1 MNKQNVVETASVIK
15 EKHSH
20 IHKTKKCT
28 WSHTIKKDKNNISR
42 KQILFFTNIL
52 TWKYNSNATIFLL
65 YTETNLHEKKMQE
78 TEKDTHIRKYKYIKQ
93 LYICYILTSPSKWS
107 YIKWR

>member
-28 WSHTIKKDKNNISR
+28 WSHTINKDKTTFLES
-42 KQILFFTNIL
+42 KYFFFTNIL

-65 YTETNLHEKKMQE
+65 YTETSLHEKKNAGNWKRH
-78 TEKDTHIRKYKYIKQ
+78 TYKKI
-93 LYICYILTSPSKWS
+93 
-107 YIKWR
+107 